1 MTIDEK
7 ISAIAGFGYTEAEA
21 RFLCLVALHGGYF
34 VRRQFLCSAGCELGK
49 RAQDFIDKITARKH
63 ACREIY
69 REDRHLFRLHYKPM
83 YAAIGEQ
90 DNRNRREHQP
100 STIRLRLMALDFV
113 LAHPGYRFLATEQD
127 KLRYLLETRGVE
139 ADALPARVFCVHGAF
154 TTRHFV
160 DGFPA
165 FLNGEHQPVLSFT
178 FIDDDQ
184 LTNAAFRSYLVQY
197 HRLFQAL
204 GPVSLVFLTRYLGRF
219 ENAGKTLERFRDRLA
234 ERTSPSID
242 IPRLLAHFPHRVLAA
257 RRETRTLDKA
267 QLDRLGADLEVF
279 DGPQYARLFELWKQA
294 GEDAVRA
301 ELATENELR
310 RSLRIYFTA
319 HILEHDYDLFGTLQ
333 AAS

>member
-1 MTIDEK
+1 MTIEQR
-7 ISAIAGFGYTEAEA
+7 ISAIQGFGYTEAEA

-34 VRRQFLCSAGCELGK
+34 VRRQFLYSASCELGK
-49 RAQDFIDKITARKH
+49 RAQDFIDKLTARKH

-83 YAAIGEQ
+83 YAAIDEE

-113 LAHPGYRFLATEQD
+113 LVHPDYKFLATEQD
-127 KLRYLLETRGVE
+127 KLRHLLETRRVE
-139 ADALPARVFCVHGAF
+139 ADVLPARVFSVHGAF

-160 DGFPA
+160 DGFPV
-165 FLNGEHQPVLSFT
+165 FLNSSEDAALSFT
-178 FIDDDQ
+178 FVDDDQ
-184 LTNAAFRSYLVQY
+184 LTTAAFRSYLVQY

-204 GPVSLVFLTRYLGRF
+204 GPIDLVFLTRHQGRF
-219 ENAGKTLERFRDRLA
+219 EAAVKTLDRFRDRLT

-242 IPRLLAHFPHRVLAA
+242 IARLLAHFPHRLLAE
-257 RRETRTLDKA
+257 RRQTRTLDKA

-279 DGPQYARLFELWKQA
+279 DGPQYTRLFELWKQS
-294 GEDAVRA
+294 GDDAVRA
-301 ELATENELR
+301 ELAAENELR
-310 RSLRIYFTA
+310 KSLRIRLTA